1 MTSARRLNVLV
12 IAIDT
17 QRADH
22 LSCYGYQRLTS
33 PHLDRFASQGALFEE
48 AYSPHIPTHPGYTTH
63 FSGKDVFS
71 HQIVTQGGKLE
82 LAPEVRQLA
91 EVLQEH
97 GYFTGAADNMG
108 RWFKRGF
115 EAYEVYRWDQQGT
128 EWRKAEAVNETL
140 LPLLDRAAGEALGG
154 RPFFLFAH
162 YWDPHTPYLP
172 PAPFSRMFYAGD
184 EKDPSNRSMD
194 PVFAFEPFTLYFQQ
208 WMGGVTDIRFP
219 SAQFD
224 AEIAYVDATLAHV
237 FNRLDELGLSDD
249 TLVIVTADHGEC
261 LDDHECWFDHHG
273 LYEENIRVP
282 LLMRLPGRIP
292 AGRRIKGFA
301 RLTDIAPT
309 ILEAAGLAAVTQ
321 AEGMEGRSLWPEA
334 TGASG
339 RRVPTDELYLTEC
352 TWMRKRGW
360 RTREWKLIQAMEP
373 DIHGFPP
380 LELYNLSR
388 DPREQHNLAEAEP
401 EVARKLLK
409 RLERHAAER
418 LKRTALPDPIQT
430 QSITLRKIGEMKTAV
445 PEDQKLMA
453 DEGSA
458 RRVAAGPRASTS

>member
-1 MTSARRLNVLV
+1 
-12 IAIDT
+12 
-17 QRADH
+17 
-22 LSCYGYQRLTS
+22 
-33 PHLDRFASQGALFEE
+33 
-48 AYSPHIPTHPGYTTH
+48 
-63 FSGKDVFS
+63 
-71 HQIVTQGGKLE
+71 
-82 LAPEVRQLA
+82 
-91 EVLQEH
+91 
-97 GYFTGAADNMG
+97 
-108 RWFKRGF
+108 
-115 EAYEVYRWDQQGT
+115 
-128 EWRKAEAVNETL
+128 
-140 LPLLDRAAGEALGG
+140 
-154 RPFFLFAH
+154 
-162 YWDPHTPYLP
+162 
-172 PAPFSRMFYAGD
+172 
-184 EKDPSNRSMD
+184 
-194 PVFAFEPFTLYFQQ
+194 
-208 WMGGVTDIRFP
+208 VTDIRFP

-418 LKRTALPDPIQT
+418 LKRTALPDPIRT
-430 QSITLRKIGEMKTAV
+430 QSITFRKIGEMKTAV